1 MSKADNDKLKAAK
14 GERSVTKGDE
24 LPRPSK
30 SNVNVGPKKRVS
42 VEAEPVKYSLHT
54 GGVIA
59 AYILWVI
66 VAFYAV
72 QFLLGAI
79 VFSLVPESF
88 IDSELGTMLVTAL
101 TFFLI
106 IVAIVVIPSRVFKFS
121 LRGKILETIGFEQRV
136 PRWRDIGLALGAYV
150 ACLASAIGLAIAVQ
164 ILFPSFDMSQSQSL
178 PFERGGYYSQ
188 YALVWMYV
196 TLAIVAPLAEEVI
209 FRGYLFGKVRKFLP
223 AGLTVVITAVVFGL
237 MHVVGFDDSGA
248 FRAQWNVVIGL
259 LPLAIGL
266 GVLREYTGSIWASVI
281 LHSIQN
287 TLSFMLLFVV
297 LPMQGIL

>member
-1 MSKADNDKLKAAK
+1 MSRDDIDKPRRMDS
-14 GERSVTKGDE
+14 GRSVARDGE
-24 LPRPSK
+24 VPRPLK
-30 SNVNVGPKKRVS
+30 PNVDVVPTKKVS
-42 VEAEPVKYSLHT
+42 DKVEPVKYSLHT

-66 VAFYAV
+66 VAFNAV

-121 LRGKILETIGFEQRV
+121 LRGKILETVGFEQRV
-136 PRWRDIGLALGAYV
+136 PRWRDIGLALGTYV
-150 ACLASAIGLAIAVQ
+150 ACFASAIGLVVVVQ
-164 ILFPSFDMSQSQSL
+164 ILFPNFDMAQSQSL

-209 FRGYLFGKVRKFLP
+209 FRGYLFGKIRKFLP

-287 TLSFMLLFVV
+287 TFTFMLLFVV
-297 LPMQGIL
+297 LPMQGIF